1 MVYCRPQ
8 APLPNPLRRFFL
20 AEWYFVT
27 KLGPQV
33 NLFPVPFLVLTA
45 AAEVCVWGGGR
56 LPLYR
61 RGCRRP
67 PRRYVPTAVAHVG
80 RSSYRRSTT
89 VGYRGARLPLADTI
103 LPWVMAVGCATAV
116 AHDDRRGTRR
126 LTVESD
132 KFSNGRIILQ
142 NDLKNIKKNLIL
154 SSPACI

>member
-1 MVYCRPQ
+1 MMVYCRPQ
-8 APLPNPLRRFFL
+8 APLTNPLRRFFL

-33 NLFPVPFLVLTA
+33 SLFPVPFFGVNSGSRG
-45 AAEVCVWGGGR
+45 VGG
-56 LPLYR
+56 LPLFR

-80 RSSYRRSTT
+80 CSSYRRSTT
-89 VGYRGARLPLADTI
+89 AGYRGARLPLAATI
-103 LPWVMAVGCATAV
+103 PPWVMAVGCATAV

-142 NDLKNIKKNLIL
+142 ND
-154 SSPACI
+154 